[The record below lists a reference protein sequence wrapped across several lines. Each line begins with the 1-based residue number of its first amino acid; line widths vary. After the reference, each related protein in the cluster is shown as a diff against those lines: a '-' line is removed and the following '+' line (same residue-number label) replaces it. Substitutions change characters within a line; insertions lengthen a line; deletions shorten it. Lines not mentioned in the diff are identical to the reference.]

1 MPFEG
6 SWGKVIFSEAC
17 IKNSVHIR
25 EQCMLGDT
33 SNKRAVRIVL
43 ECIFVFMKF
52 MKFHYPE
59 VFNSF
64 KDF

>member
-6 SWGKVIFSEAC
+6 ISENALLPAAMKLGKVIFSELC
-17 IKNSVHIR
+17 VKNSVHIQ
-25 EQCMLGDT
+25 EQCMLG
-33 SNKRAVRIVL
+33 
-43 ECIFVFMKF
+43 ECILVFMKF
-52 MKFHYPE
+52 MKFQYPE